1 MENYIGSESRHQ
13 KAKGMHTEG
22 KWSAMS
28 ECKGAL
34 VQTGQKRLP
43 SCSFL
48 SIVQTDDPTA
58 NHHPLIIQVSDTY
71 TIVANSIITLHM
83 LQHSWRQAETI
94 ALHYCLCTVM
104 VHLLLLPP
112 SLCLFLPTFL
122 PHLSPSPCLLVCLS
136 VCLSV
141 SLPVGT
147 SVNFRT
153 IGSQLFALYREVS
166 LNQMGRTRICV
177 EAGSVLSSGC
187 PLNRGVAEDTV
198 HYHRHHIVQP

>member
-71 TIVANSIITLHM
+71 TIVTNSIITLHM
-83 LQHSWRQAETI
+83 LQHSWQAGRDNR
-94 ALHYCLCTVM
+94 APLLS
-104 VHLLLLPP
+104 VHSESAPAAPASLPL
-112 SLCLFLPTFL
+112 SLPA
-122 PHLSPSPCLLVCLS
+122 HLSAS
-136 VCLSV
+136 
-141 SLPVGT
+141 
-147 SVNFRT
+147 F
-153 IGSQLFALYREVS
+153 
-166 LNQMGRTRICV
+166 
-177 EAGSVLSSGC
+177 
-187 PLNRGVAEDTV
+187 
-198 HYHRHHIVQP
+198 